1 MQEEIKNNDF
11 EQTEYEE
18 FIKNHEMCDFEQS
31 LEWNKIKTFWS
42 NEQIIVKKDNE
53 IKLTINVL
61 IRKIPIFGNIMYVA
75 RGPIG
80 DIYSADMMEELTRK
94 LKGLAQKYKAF
105 VVLMEPDI
113 RVDDEKFI
121 NIAQKLGYKI
131 NSNSKSFREE
141 IQARHNLRLN
151 LKDKTEE
158 EVLASFNQ
166 KTRYNIRLASK
177 KGVEVKEV
185 GIDGIEEFYELLKTT
200 GNRDGFI
207 IRPIEYYKELFKYF
221 DGLTVLI
228 AYYEN
233 IPIAG
238 IMPLTYGNKTW
249 YLYGASGNEYRN
261 LMPTYILQWEAIKIA
276 MKKNSILYD
285 FKGFSYKDGKPDG
298 LYRFKSGFGTELVE
312 LIGEVNLEIK
322 PLKYKLFK
330 TSKKLYTSLRGFKH
344 NRKVKKDEKRTDKK
358 TLQKEEK

>member
-1 MQEEIKNNDF
+1 MEEKKLTK
-11 EQTEYEE
+11 EEKVYEE
-18 FIKNHEMCDFEQS
+18 FIKNDEMCDFEQS
-31 LEWNKIKTFWS
+31 LAWNKIKTYWA
-42 NEQIIVKKDNE
+42 NEQITVVKNNE
-53 IKLTINVL
+53 IKLAINVL
-61 IRKIPIFGNIMYVA
+61 IRKIPIFGKIMYVP

-80 DIYSADMMEELTRK
+80 DIYSYNLLEELTIK
-94 LKGLAQKYKAF
+94 LKELAKKEKAF

-113 RVDDEKFI
+113 RVDDQKFI
-121 NIAQKLGYKI
+121 ENAKKLGYKI

-158 EVLASFNQ
+158 EILASFNQ

-177 KGVEVKEV
+177 KGVEVKEL
-185 GIDGIEEFYELLKTT
+185 GINGIEEFYELLKIT

-207 IRPIEYYKELFKYF
+207 IRPISYYKELFKYF
-221 DGLTVLI
+221 DGITVLI

-233 IPIAG
+233 TPIAG

-249 YLYGASGNEYRN
+249 YLYGASSNIHRN
-261 LMPTYILQWEAIKIA
+261 LMSTYLLQWEAIKIA
-276 MKKNSILYD
+276 IKNNSILYD
-285 FKGFSYKDGKPDG
+285 FKGFSYKEGKPDG

-330 TSKKLYTSLRGFKH
+330 TSKKLYTTLRGFKH
-344 NRKVKKDEKRTDKK
+344 NRKVR
-358 TLQKEEK
+358 KEEKIQTEKKIIL

>member
-1 MQEEIKNNDF
+1 MKEKELSVEE
-11 EQTEYEE
+11 QEYEE
-18 FIKNHEMCDFEQS
+18 FIQNNEMCDFEQS
-31 LEWNKIKTFWS
+31 LAWNKIKTYWT
-42 NEQIIVKKDNE
+42 NEQIIIKRNKE

-61 IRKIPIFGNIMYVA
+61 IRKIPIFGKIMYVP

-80 DIYSADMMEELTRK
+80 DIYTEDILEELTTK
-94 LKGLAQKYKAF
+94 LRELAKKVKAF

-113 RVDDEKFI
+113 RVDDKKFI
-121 NIAQKLGYKI
+121 KNAQKLGYKI

-158 EVLASFNQ
+158 EVFNSFAS
-166 KTRYNIRLASK
+166 KTRYNIRLSTK
-177 KGVEVKEV
+177 KGVEIKEL
-185 GIDGIEEFYELLKTT
+185 GKDGIEEFYELLKIT

-233 IPIAG
+233 TPIAG

-249 YLYGASGNEYRN
+249 YLYGASSNIHRN
-261 LMPTYILQWEAIKIA
+261 VMSTYLLQWEAIKIA
-276 MKKNSILYD
+276 MRNNSILYD

-312 LIGEVNLEIK
+312 LIGEVNLEVK
-322 PLKYKLFK
+322 PLRYKLFK
-330 TSKKLYTSLRGFKH
+330 TSKKLYTTLRGLKH
-344 NRKVKKDEKRTDKK
+344 NRKVKK
-358 TLQKEEK
+358 EEKNLQQEEKQS